1 MKYSKIILVLTLLLF
16 QFGFAQE
23 KADVVLNKALNEA
36 KKENKN
42 VLLVFHASWCQW
54 CKLMEKNMNLPETKP
69 LFDKN
74 YITAYLDVQ
83 ERGEKKALEN
93 PGGAELM
100 NKYKGENAGLPFWL
114 VLNPKGEVLADSFN
128 DKGENLGS
136 PATPEEVDVFLAK
149 LEKTTK
155 LNKQELATIQKV
167 FVKKKAQ

>member
-1 MKYSKIILVLTLLLF
+1 MKYSKIILVFTVLLF
-16 QFGFAQE
+16 QLGFAQE
-23 KADVVLNKALNEA
+23 KADVVLNKALTDA

-74 YITAYLDVQ
+74 YVTAYVDVQ
-83 ERGEKKALEN
+83 ERGEKKVLEN
-93 PGGAELM
+93 PGGEAMM
-100 NKYKGENAGLPFWL
+100 NQYKGENAGLPFWL
-114 VLNPKGEVLADSFN
+114 VLNSKGEVLTDSFN

-155 LNKQELATIQKV
+155 LNRQELETIQKV
-167 FVKKKAQ
+167 FVKKKDQ